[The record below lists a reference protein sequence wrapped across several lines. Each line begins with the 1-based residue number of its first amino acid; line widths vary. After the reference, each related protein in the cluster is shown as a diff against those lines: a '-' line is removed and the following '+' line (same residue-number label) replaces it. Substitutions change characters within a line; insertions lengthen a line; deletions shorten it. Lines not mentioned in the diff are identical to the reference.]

1 MIINNVGI
9 KKNTPKTYITAYR
22 LFSAAKSPKA
32 FARLIGTILKNFIG

>member
-9 KKNTPKTYITAYR
+9 KKKTHITYIKAYR
-22 LFSAAKSPKA
+22 LFVAARFPKA